1 MDFWD
6 TDKPATGQNGTDYE
20 EALFKRR
27 LLQVLNEH
35 NPSTPLFLYY
45 APHIAHRP
53 LQVPDNYAKKFNFI
67 DNQKRQIYHAMVT
80 YLDDVVGNMT
90 EILKRRGFWDNLL
103 LVVSSDNGG
112 PLGSANNYPLK
123 GGKFSDWQGGIRV
136 NAFVTGGYLPENMR
150 GQKTEGYIHIADWYA
165 TFCALAGVDP
175 TDKRAE
181 KAKLPPIDSMNMWP
195 FVSGQ
200 NSTSPR
206 TDIPASKNTLI
217 SGDYKILI
225 GNVPEAGW
233 TGPQNPNNTHHKVNA
248 VEHCGDNGCLYNIKK
263 DPSEHVNLATEMP
276 DMLQEMRTRL
286 AKYQATYFNPDR
298 GKEWPE
304 ACTTFVQKYD
314 DFWGPFL
321 P

>member
-1 MDFWD
+1 M
-6 TDKPATGQNGTDYE
+6 
-20 EALFKRR
+20 
-27 LLQVLNEH
+27 LNEH
-35 NPSTPLFLYY
+35 NPSTQSLFLYY
-45 APHIAHRP
+45 ASDIVHKA
-53 LQVPDNYAKKFNFI
+53 LQVPDNYANKFNFI
-67 DNQKRQIYHAMVT
+67 DNQNCQIYLSYHAMVT
-80 YLDDVVGNMT
+80 YLADVVGNMT
-90 EILKRRGFWDNLL
+90 EILKRQGFWVNLL

-165 TFCALAGVDP
+165 TFCALASVDP

-217 SGDYKILI
+217 SCDYKILI
-225 GNVPEAGW
+225 RNVPKAGW
-233 TGPQNPNNTHHKVNA
+233 TWPQNPNNTHHEVNA
-248 VEHCGDNGCLYNIKK
+248 VEHCGDNGCLYNIKN
-263 DPSEHVNLATEMP
+263 DPP
-276 DMLQEMRTRL
+276 
-286 AKYQATYFNPDR
+286 
-298 GKEWPE
+298 
-304 ACTTFVQKYD
+304 
-314 DFWGPFL
+314 
-321 P
+321 